1 MNFVLVTVDRIWFME
16 KEGGREREGG
26 GEKGR
31 KREGGRVGERKRIC
45 HRTGGSLMLYALVEF
60 NSYLLI
66 RIDRPTTLW

>member
-1 MNFVLVTVDRIWFME
+1 ME

-26 GEKGR
+26 GGE
-31 KREGGRVGERKRIC
+31 RERGGRVGERKRIC

>member
-1 MNFVLVTVDRIWFME
+1 ME

-26 GEKGR
+26 GRRGE
-31 KREGGRVGERKRIC
+31 RERGGRVGERKRIC

>member
-1 MNFVLVTVDRIWFME
+1 MG
-16 KEGGREREGG
+16 GGRE
-26 GEKGR
+26 GEKER
-31 KREGGRVGERKRIC
+31 GGRVGERKRIC

>member
-1 MNFVLVTVDRIWFME
+1 ME

-26 GEKGR
+26 GERRGE
-31 KREGGRVGERKRIC
+31 REGGRVGERKRIC

-66 RIDRPTTLW
+66 RIDRPTTL

>member
-1 MNFVLVTVDRIWFME
+1 MG
-16 KEGGREREGG
+16 GGRE
-26 GEKGR
+26 GEKERGS
-31 KREGGRVGERKRIC
+31 RVGERKRIC